1 MMAQRE
7 KHTGCAPVVE
17 ICLGMGQM
25 SAHADDNS
33 RAVEIIDDK
42 NRANERMPGT
52 QETKVE

>member
-1 MMAQRE
+1 MAQRE

-52 QETKVE
+52 QEAKVE